1 MGSRGGRSHAGGG
14 GNASNPS
21 LPESLQN
28 FESKALADYRAIR
41 QSTGLTAQQINYI
54 HGQLQ
59 RVIDENDLA
68 MAVKNSLIELILHSH
83 FKNQMETGT
92 SQGANA
98 PGRRAQLSSE
108 YFGHGNTDPWAKPE
122 FFEKYGYLAP
132 RDKVAADRNI
142 PWYGDAL
149 VRFKRERVIDRTTFK
164 TADTLNTWYGNNSA
178 RAAMVNNPTI
188 TGISN
193 ISRQTY
199 DRIRNAESLIHDPSD
214 WVDAVNNGE
223 YFELQYHGHLTMDD
237 VASITF
243 HGSLPS
249 QSVLDELK
257 RRGIKIYKL
266 NGGRVNEL

>member
-1 MGSRGGRSHAGGG
+1 MWRNSEEPEGDEKIVAPRLFFGVKITIDLCFRYENHNILGFAGEMVTIGSRL
-14 GNASNPS
+14 PS
-21 LPESLQN
+21 YKCFVP
-28 FESKALADYRAIR
+28 A
-41 QSTGLTAQQINYI
+41 
-54 HGQLQ
+54 
-59 RVIDENDLA
+59 
-68 MAVKNSLIELILHSH
+68 
-83 FKNQMETGT
+83 
-92 SQGANA
+92 
-98 PGRRAQLSSE
+98 
-108 YFGHGNTDPWAKPE
+108 
-122 FFEKYGYLAP
+122 
-132 RDKVAADRNI
+132 KVAADRNI

>member
-1 MGSRGGRSHAGGG
+1 MNDFCSS
-14 GNASNPS
+14 ASPLYFS
-21 LPESLQN
+21 FLKIL
-28 FESKALADYRAIR
+28 L
-41 QSTGLTAQQINYI
+41 
-54 HGQLQ
+54 
-59 RVIDENDLA
+59 
-68 MAVKNSLIELILHSH
+68 MIELILHSH

-98 PGRRAQLSSE
+98 PGRRAQLSAE

-132 RDKVAADRNI
+132 RDKVDADRNI

-243 HGSLPS
+243 HGSLLCRLPA
-249 QSVLDELK
+249 
-257 RRGIKIYKL
+257 RRKSTT
-266 NGGRVNEL
+266 NSCPGRSSR

>member
-14 GNASNPS
+14 GNAGNQAI
-21 LPESLQN
+21 PESLQN
-28 FESKALADYRAIR
+28 FESKALADYRALQR
-41 QSTGLTAQQINYI
+41 STGLNAQQINYI

-59 RVIDENDLA
+59 RIIDENDLA
-68 MAVKNSLIELILHSH
+68 MAVKNNLIELILHSH

-98 PGRRAQLSSE
+98 PGTRAKLSAE
-108 YFGHGNTDPWAKPE
+108 YFGHGNTDPFAKPE

-132 RDKVAADRNI
+132 RDKVAADRNM

-164 TADTLNTWYGNNSA
+164 TADTLNTWYDSNSA
-178 RAAMVNNPTI
+178 RAAMVNHPTI
-188 TGISN
+188 TGISG
-193 ISRQTY
+193 ITGQTY
-199 DRIRNAESLIHDPSD
+199 DRIKNAESLIHDPSD
-214 WVDAVNNGE
+214 WVDAVNHGE
-223 YFELQYHGHLTMDD
+223 YFELQYHGNLTMDD

-249 QSVLDELK
+249 QSVLNELK
-257 RRGIKIYKL
+257 RRGIKLYKL
-266 NGGRVNEL
+266 SGGRVNEL

>member
-98 PGRRAQLSSE
+98 PGRRAQLRLSISGMAIPTRGQSQNSSRSMA
-108 YFGHGNTDPWAKPE
+108 T
-122 FFEKYGYLAP
+122 LP
-132 RDKVAADRNI
+132 RETRL
-142 PWYGDAL
+142 P
-149 VRFKRERVIDRTTFK
+149 
-164 TADTLNTWYGNNSA
+164 
-178 RAAMVNNPTI
+178 P
-188 TGISN
+188 TGIFRGTATRWYVSN
-193 ISRQTY
+193 
-199 DRIRNAESLIHDPSD
+199 ES
-214 WVDAVNNGE
+214 V
-223 YFELQYHGHLTMDD
+223 
-237 VASITF
+237 
-243 HGSLPS
+243 
-249 QSVLDELK
+249 
-257 RRGIKIYKL
+257 
-266 NGGRVNEL
+266 